1 MQKTST
7 LINSQQEGSLDN
19 PQKPKRRK
27 VQLLSRRE
35 DNIASEESL
44 EARGVL
50 TSVNSSIAQQADIR
64 ILPSVHTIVSN
75 AYVTIA
81 NEVQRLAFRSGL
93 SPLSSSEARTF
104 EKMTISLA
112 RLVGVEQDIKEESA
126 LSGISDEAL
135 LEAADAA
142 REKLTGKKK
151 GQAK

>member
-1 MQKTST
+1 M
-7 LINSQQEGSLDN
+7 SQGLSLDN

-35 DNIASEESL
+35 DNIALEESL
-44 EARGVL
+44 EARGSL
-50 TSVNSSIAQQADIR
+50 ASVNSSLAAKADIR

-75 AYVTIA
+75 AYVVIA
-81 NEVQRLAFRSGL
+81 NEVQRLSFRSSM

-104 EKMTISLA
+104 EKMTTALA

-142 REKLTGKKK
+142 REKLTSKKK